1 MIHASFFLPLRDLG
15 ALDVTCQRFHPV
27 GLTQKACLMRAGMWL
42 RAVDW
47 GRVERPALGW
57 ARWLAEVRFRGRLR
71 RRRW

>member
-1 MIHASFFLPLRDLG
+1 MP
-15 ALDVTCQRFHPV
+15 ALSPGV

-57 ARWLAEVRFRGRLR
+57 ARWLKEVRFRGRLR
-71 RRRW
+71 RQRWGRVAAGGHEMSEASQF